1 MSKAQRLETKRG
13 CELKFTFE
21 GETITAFEGETL
33 ASALLAAGVTAF
45 SLTRTGEPRLPFC
58 NMGTCFDCAVRVDG
72 RFLVRA
78 CLTDVREGMQVNRQE
93 GK

>member
-45 SLTRTGEPRLPFC
+45 SLTRTASRDCRFATWAPVSTVPFAS
-58 NMGTCFDCAVRVDG
+58 MVGSSCA
-72 RFLVRA
+72 LA
-78 CLTDVREGMQVNRQE
+78 
-93 GK
+93 